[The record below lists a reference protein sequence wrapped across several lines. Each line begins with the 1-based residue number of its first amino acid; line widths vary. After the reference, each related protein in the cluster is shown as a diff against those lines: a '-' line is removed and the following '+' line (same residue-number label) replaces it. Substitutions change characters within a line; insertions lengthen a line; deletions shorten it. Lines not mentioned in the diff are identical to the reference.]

1 MRVYRTVRSLDP
13 ATVGDLWAA
22 HAVVRE
28 EVWACRAP
36 GDASVAVVLD
46 IDATLVEVHSE
57 HKAGAA
63 AHSPPPRRA
72 TLVVRKRQL
81 ALLGSLDRPGRQRRG
96 LRRAHARPRRRR
108 GPHRR
113 PQNRRPV
120 ALPFA
125 DFDANAAW
133 VALICWARSLVVWFQ
148 QLACAATAFAGAAA
162 KRLRW
167 ALWHTPGRLVR
178 SGRRTTVR
186 LPANHPTTPHLTR
199 IYDHI
204 AAFHRHRRR
213 RPQKHHN
220 RHHKPPGEPTTR
232 APTPTTRPKQHPTAP
247 QTHHQTPHQHPTPR
261 PKTPTR
267 TKPPPKPFS

>member
-1 MRVYRTVRSLDP
+1 MLAGGGEAWADIEYLRAEEGLFGDVPSAPTLYRTVRALDP

-22 HAVVRE
+22 RAAVRE
-28 EVWACRAP
+28 EVWARRVP
-36 GDASVAVVLD
+36 GDASAPVVLD

-72 TLVVRKRQL
+72 TLVVRKRRL
-81 ALLGSLDRPGRQRRG
+81 ALLGSLDRPGRRRRG

-120 ALPFA
+120 APA
-125 DFDANAAW
+125 
-133 VALICWARSLVVWFQ
+133 VR
-148 QLACAATAFAGAAA
+148 
-162 KRLRW
+162 RLRRQRR
-167 ALWHTPGRLVR
+167 PGGAHLL
-178 SGRRTTVR
+178 GAY
-186 LPANHPTTPHLTR
+186 PPTIPPHLTR

-220 RHHKPPGEPTTR
+220 RHHEPPGGPTTR

-247 QTHHQTPHQHPTPR
+247 QTHNQTPHQHPTPR